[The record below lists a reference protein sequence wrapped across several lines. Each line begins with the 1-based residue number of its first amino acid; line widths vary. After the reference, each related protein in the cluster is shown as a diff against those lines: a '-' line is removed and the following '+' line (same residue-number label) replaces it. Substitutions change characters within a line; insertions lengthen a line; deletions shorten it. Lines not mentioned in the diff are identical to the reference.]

1 MTYRVELS
9 ARAIRDLRQL
19 YDAIAA
25 RHVPAAAN
33 WFNGLEAKVAGLG
46 AFPGRGGTVPEDG
59 RLRQLLYGRRPHVYR
74 IIYEIDEGNRV
85 VSVLHIRH
93 GARDAMEGEG

>member
-1 MTYRVELS
+1 MS

-19 YDAIAA
+19 YEAIAA
-25 RHVPAAAN
+25 SHLPAAAI
-33 WFNGLEAKVAGLG
+33 WFNGLEAKLANL
-46 AFPGRGGTVPEDG
+46 ARLPRRGGAVPEDG

-74 IIYEIDEGNRV
+74 IIYEINEDSRI

-93 GARDAMEGEG
+93 GARDAMTGEA

>member
-19 YDAIAA
+19 YQAIAA
-25 RHVPAAAN
+25 RHVPAAAT
-33 WFNGLEAKVAGLG
+33 WFNGLEAKLANL
-46 AFPGRGGTVPEDG
+46 ARLPRRGGVVPEDG

-74 IIYEIDEGNRV
+74 IIYQIDEGNRI

-93 GARDAMEGEG
+93 GARDVMAGED

>member
-19 YDAIAA
+19 YESVAA
-25 RHVPAAAN
+25 RHVPAAAV
-33 WFNGLEAKVAGLG
+33 WFNGLEARVAGL
-46 AFPGRGGTVPEDG
+46 ARFPRRGGAVPEG
-59 RLRQLLYGRRPHVYR
+59 GGLRQLLYGRRPHVYR
-74 IIYEIDEGNRV
+74 IIYEIDEGNRI

-93 GARDAMEGEG
+93 GARDVMTGED